1 MGEDELVIVVTDK
14 DGNTKTLS
22 SDEPDPTDRSRGI
35 QFSSQTG
42 SGFYTGSFNLSCPI
56 DRERED
62 LHLLDDVRI
71 VTGSGE
77 TVYEGF
83 VAAMPRSTDQDGQ
96 GTLNITLAGYMA
108 TAAGQP
114 FTMIFVDRD
123 LSAWGPASRTQQIA
137 EIAAGYATKDVT
149 VVTSQAGV
157 PGVKTSFAGPWAAGG
172 TPIADAMYDAGPNTA
187 IGSIYYEW
195 TRGANVN
202 SPADANWAW
211 YVKLTTSDNLA
222 SGEDSSAALAAAGPG
237 TGTLTATT
245 ARRFAFL
252 RFYYTAAA
260 AAASGEYDI
269 TWSSLAVRGNH
280 GLPNIGT
287 ANPYGVAA
295 SDVIGWLVDNYCP
308 LLNTDGVQATT
319 YGIPHLVFR
328 ERTTPY
334 DAMLKVNSYHLWD
347 LAVWEDRTLHFQPVD
362 LTDWDWEV
370 RHDDIFPSQIGLQG
384 DEYTSLR
391 NGIIVQYTNVATGN
405 VEELLPATYDEL
417 RDDSLD
423 NPYTAQG
430 WTWYGEPFVIPFPT
444 TADAA
449 LQLGRTR
456 LLEDNQPKAP
466 GSFTVTAKIRDRSGQ
481 WQPVAKV
488 RAGDRVRL
496 TSSVRLSD
504 RPRKI
509 GEVSYSHDGRSI
521 TISVDSTLRVLDAIV
536 DRTQTALQAAGL
548 T

>member
-1 MGEDELVIVVTDK
+1 MAEDELTIVVTDK
-14 DGNTKTLS
+14 DGNTKTLGS
-22 SDEPDPTDRSRGI
+22 QEPDPTDRPRGI
-35 QFSSQTG
+35 QFSSQIG
-42 SGFYTGSFNLSCPI
+42 SGFYTGNFTLSCPI

-62 LHLLDDVRI
+62 IHLLDDVKI
-71 VTGSGE
+71 VTTGGD

-83 VAAMPRSTDQDGQ
+83 VAAMPRSTDADGQ
-96 GTLNITLAGYMA
+96 GTLTVNLAGYMA

-172 TPIADAMYDAGPNTA
+172 LPIAEAMYDAGSNNT
-187 IGSIYYEW
+187 IGSVYYAW

-202 SPADANWAW
+202 SPADANWTW
-211 YVKLTTSDNLA
+211 IVKLATSDNLA
-222 SGEDSSAALAAAGPG
+222 SGEDTTANLASAGPG
-237 TGTLTATT
+237 AGTLTAAA

-280 GLPNIGT
+280 SLPNVGS

-295 SDVIGWLVDNYCP
+295 SDVIGWLIDNYCP
-308 LLNTDGVQATT
+308 LLNKAGVQDTT
-319 YGIPHLVFR
+319 YPIPHLVFR

-347 LAVWEDRTLHFQPVD
+347 LAVWENRTVYFKQTD
-362 LTDWDWEV
+362 LTDWDWEI
-370 RHDDIFPSQIGLQG
+370 RHDEVGNQIGLQG
-384 DEYTSLR
+384 DEYTNLR
-391 NGIIVQYTNVATGN
+391 NGIIVQFTNVATGSI
-405 VEELLPATYDEL
+405 EELLPSVYSDL

-423 NPYTAQG
+423 NPFTAHG
-430 WTWYGEPFVIPFPT
+430 WTWYGDPFVIPFPT

-449 LQLGRTR
+449 LQLGWTR
-456 LLEDNQPKAP
+456 LLEDNQPRAT
-466 GSFTVTAKIRDRSGQ
+466 GSFTVTNKIRDRSGTL
-481 WQPVAKV
+481 QPVCKV
-488 RAGDRVRL
+488 RSGDRIRL
-496 TSSVRLSD
+496 TSSVKLSD
-504 RPRKI
+504 RPRLI
-509 GEVSYSHDGRSI
+509 HEVQFSQDGRVA
-521 TISVDSTLRVLDAIV
+521 TIAVDGTLKVLDGII
-536 DRTQTALQAAGL
+536 DRTTAALQAAGL
-548 T
+548 S